1 MSESFS
7 AILAFLDGHKYQY
20 TSHGG
25 EERVNLTLAG
35 KHADYRVILRVT
47 HGGDFFQ
54 IYIHYPFRVRD
65 EAVRASAAEL
75 VCRANYGML
84 VGGFEIDMSD
94 GEIRFHVAHLILGL
108 PLYPETAERLLF
120 TAVSS
125 LDRYFPAF
133 MQHLHAGH
141 TPEDAVYLAEVDIHA
156 ASVEEP
162 RKEEKHPPSSPG
174 KIARS
179 RKSRRK
185 GDTEHGGGDR
195 GSQGDLPL

>member
-1 MSESFS
+1 MSDSFS
-7 AILAFLDGHKYQY
+7 GIISFLEEHKYHY
-20 TSHGG
+20 NAHEG

-35 KHADYRVILRVT
+35 RHADYRVILRVT

-65 EAVRASAAEL
+65 KVQRASAAEL
-75 VCRANYGML
+75 ICRANYGML
-84 VGGFEIDMSD
+84 VGSFEIDMGD
-94 GEIRFHVAHLILGL
+94 GEIRFHVAHLIHGL
-108 PLYPETAERLLF
+108 PLGAETVERLLF
-120 TAVSS
+120 TAIGS

-156 ASVEEP
+156 SVIEEP
-162 RKEEKHPPSSPG
+162 GEHGKDVKHPPASPG

-179 RKSRRK
+179 RKNRRK
-185 GDTEHGGGDR
+185 GGPEDGGMDR
-195 GSQGDLPL
+195 GSQG